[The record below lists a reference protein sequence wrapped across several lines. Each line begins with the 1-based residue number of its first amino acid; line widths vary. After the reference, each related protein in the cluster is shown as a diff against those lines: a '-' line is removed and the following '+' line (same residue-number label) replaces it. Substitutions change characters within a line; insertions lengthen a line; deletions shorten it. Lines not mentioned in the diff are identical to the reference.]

1 MAMRMVC
8 LGWLLAACAWAAG
21 EPQLL
26 TYDASGAL
34 RAQSSAVLRAGGYAL
49 VPREALYGAERAIL
63 QDMDG
68 RLHPLLWVTGEDLD
82 AGVAEVWVGAQA
94 PAGPDMSSF
103 TTDRVRT
110 SAHSARLVPAKESG
124 AFGLVA
130 RLECDSEHDAH
141 PSGPL
146 YDEHGLF
153 AGWHA
158 TRIIDGRRMSFAIPH
173 ERLAAISMTL
183 RLTLAEW
190 NSLHDEAKEEP
201 YLRAMG
207 HLWAD
212 DFDGA
217 LFYFRKSAE
226 LSPENARVWLH
237 LGFVEGK
244 AGQGSRRV
252 DCYRKAIE
260 LDPTLAE
267 AHYLLGF
274 TLLMRGDHDGAYQE
288 LRVLRKLDEAFAR
301 RLELFMKSV
310 HVDVLGTDGKLR
322 HRTPRKL

>member
-1 MAMRMVC
+1 MGVRMVC
-8 LGWLLAACAWAAG
+8 IGCLLASCAWAAG
-21 EPQLL
+21 EPELL

-34 RAQSSAVLRAGGYAL
+34 RKQAPAVLRAGGYAL
-49 VPREALYGAERAIL
+49 VPREALYGAERAMI
-63 QDMDG
+63 QDANG

-94 PAGPDMSSF
+94 PAGPDVSSF
-103 TTDRVRT
+103 AGDRVRT
-110 SAHSARLVPAKESG
+110 ATHSARLAPAKESG
-124 AFGLVA
+124 AFGMVA
-130 RLECDSEHDAH
+130 LLECDAELDT
-141 PSGPL
+141 PLSGPL

-158 TRIIDGRRMSFAIPH
+158 TRIVDGRRLSFAIPH
-173 ERLAAISMTL
+173 ERLAAISLT
-183 RLTLAEW
+183 RHLTLAEW
-190 NSLHDEAKEEP
+190 NSLHNEATEEP
-201 YLRAMG
+201 YLRAIG

-226 LSPENARVWLH
+226 LSPQHARVWLH

-244 AGQGSRRV
+244 AGRGERRV

-260 LDPTLAE
+260 LDPNLVE

-274 TLLMRGDHDGAYQE
+274 ALLMRGDHDGAYQE
-288 LRVLRKLDEAFAR
+288 LRILRKLDEGFAR

-310 HVDVLGTDGKLR
+310 HVDVLGADGKLR
-322 HRTPRKL
+322 HRNSRKL